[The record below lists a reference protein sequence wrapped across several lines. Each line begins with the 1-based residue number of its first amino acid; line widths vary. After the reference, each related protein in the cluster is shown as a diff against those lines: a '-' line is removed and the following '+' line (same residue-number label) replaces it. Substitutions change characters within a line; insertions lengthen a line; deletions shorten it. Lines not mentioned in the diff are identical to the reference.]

1 MRIAFLVTSFPNP
14 SSTPILK
21 QVTGL
26 MDRGHE
32 VDIYGDRQG
41 NLSTIHA
48 DIERYGI
55 LERVHN
61 PIMPKSG
68 AARFLKGASI
78 FASRVWSDPKT
89 CLRAMNVLRY
99 GEMAYGFTLLYAAQP
114 FVKRKPY
121 DIVHCQFAPNGIKGV
136 FLKEC
141 GIVGGPLLTTI
152 RGYDVTSYPR
162 RRGADVYAELFRKGD
177 YFTANSDFLAQKA
190 IDLGCPPKKIVTLPT
205 GINMNRFKYVERS
218 VEPDRDITVLSV
230 GSLVEVKGIRY
241 GLQTMAE
248 VMRRFP
254 NVRYNI
260 AGDGPLR
267 SSLENLADE
276 LGITDRVRF
285 LGAQTEDELVAQY
298 SHADLFLFPG
308 VVSSQGDEEGFGGV
322 CVEAQASGLPVV
334 ASRVGGIAQTVAE
347 NESGILVDQKN
358 VKGLVDAL
366 CDLLE
371 HPQRW
376 SDMGKAGRSHVVKH
390 FDLELVTDRLVE
402 IYERLLRGET
412 PSLRA

>member
-21 QVTGL
+21 QVVGL

-55 LERVHN
+55 LKRVYN
-61 PIMPKSG
+61 PIMPKSRAG
-68 AARFLKGASI
+68 RFLKGASTL
-78 FASRVWSDPKT
+78 ASRVWGDPKT
-89 CLRAMNVLRY
+89 CFRAMNVLRF

-114 FVKRKPY
+114 FDRKKHY
-121 DIVHCQFAPNGIKGV
+121 DIVHCQFAPNGIKGL

-141 GIVGGPLLTTI
+141 GIVDGPLLTTI

-177 YFTANSDFLAQKA
+177 YFTANSDFLAHKA
-190 IDLGCPPKKIVTLPT
+190 IDLGCPPEKIVTLPT
-205 GINMNRFKYVERS
+205 GINMSRFQYVER
-218 VEPDRDITVLSV
+218 PTGADREITVLSV
-230 GSLVEVKGIRY
+230 GSLVEVKGIGY
-241 GLQTMAE
+241 GLRAMAE
-248 VMRRFP
+248 VMQRFP
-254 NVRYNI
+254 RVQYNI

-267 SSLENLADE
+267 SSLEGLADE
-276 LGITDRVRF
+276 LGIADRVQF
-285 LGAQTEDELVAQY
+285 LGAQTEDQLVAQY
-298 SHADLFLFPG
+298 AQADLFLFPG

-334 ASRVGGIAQTVAE
+334 ASRVGGIPQTVKE
-347 NESGILVDQKN
+347 NESGFLVEQKN
-358 VKGLVDAL
+358 VSALVDAL
-366 CDLLE
+366 CNMLE

-376 SDMGKAGRSHVVKH
+376 SEMGKAGRSHVVKH
-390 FDLELVTDRLVE
+390 FDLDLVTDRLVE
-402 IYERLLRGET
+402 IYERLLRD
-412 PSLRA
+412 SLPNS